1 MRGEVK
7 TKFCIAHASPCAQ
20 DFSSSVKHG
29 CKKSKILG
37 KIQVSMALFLYSYIH
52 QGDDLFSVQ
61 CRCKQCAFN
70 CPKYTT
76 DRLVKNKL
84 NNVLLQGDKMYLQAL
99 DNGFVVLEPG
109 VEFMSV

>member
-1 MRGEVK
+1 MIFLV
-7 TKFCIAHASPCAQ
+7 FNVDANNVLL
-20 DFSSSVKHG
+20 SVNIG
-29 CKKSKILG
+29 T
-37 KIQVSMALFLYSYIH
+37 
-52 QGDDLFSVQ
+52 
-61 CRCKQCAFN
+61 FN